1 MTPTVGWKI
10 FAINVDMSDAQ
21 LWVVA
26 RPDLEEAILGVSGAV
41 DSTISGNYRYIH
53 KPTTQAT
60 LDDLSLKPG
69 DMVQWA

>member
-1 MTPTVGWKI
+1 MATTVGWKI
-10 FAINVDMSDAQ
+10 FAISADMSDAQ

-26 RPDLEEAILGVSGAV
+26 RPDLEQAILGVAGAV
-41 DSTISGNYRYIH
+41 NTAKPGSYHYIH

>member
-1 MTPTVGWKI
+1 MTTTVGWKI
-10 FAINVDMSDAQ
+10 FAISADMSDAQ

-26 RPDLEEAILGVSGAV
+26 RPDLEQAILGVAGAV
-41 DSTISGNYRYIH
+41 NSAKPDSYHYIH

-60 LDDLSLKPG
+60 LDDLSLQPG